1 MLKVKSGV
9 FRINGRGDE
18 KTYTLVHLS
27 ESMKKLCKA
36 IENDKINDVRKL
48 LKSQKQKQINEIIV
62 LQIVTQN
69 LQNKNGVIILNLIL
83 KQGIDITSI
92 IQANIDN
99 KYNLELLLSI
109 LVEYNICGL
118 VEKLF
123 RICRELS
130 IDLDMNASP
139 IKVTPLSCSIQK
151 PNIPMIELL
160 LRYGADPNY
169 VFHFDGVYYPSL
181 STAIASKNIQI
192 VQLLLTY
199 GANVNYITPNTNA
212 IPLIHA
218 IQKMDNDDIAN
229 LLIDHGADIHLSP
242 NGISP
247 LYVAVQSNKLKIVE
261 RFIEMGA
268 DPNIPEMHSGHNIS
282 PLYMAIQLGHTDMAC
297 FLIDHGANINHSST
311 ITENLQVIIVTPL
324 YKAVETNNIQIV
336 LKLLEQRVDLTFKTR
351 FNNRIML
358 PLGLAY
364 ELQEELDIQEEL
376 AVRSLL
382 CQEFDIKELK
392 IQKLDESDYTN
403 MIKILEEYG
412 AKRYIC
418 NNTDCFK
425 NATNGCSKCK
435 KAQYCSKECQLA
447 HWSHHRTDC
456 KTLCKIQKL
465 KELSEL
471 KELGEKK

>member
-1 MLKVKSGV
+1 MFKVKSGV
-9 FRINGRGDE
+9 FHINGRGNE
-18 KTYTLVHLS
+18 KTYTLVNLS

-36 IENDKINDVRKL
+36 IENDKINDVKKI
-48 LKSQKQKQINEIIV
+48 LKSQKQINEIIV
-62 LQIVTQN
+62 LQMIMQN
-69 LQNKNGVIILNLIL
+69 LKNKNGVIILNLIL

-109 LVEYNICGL
+109 LVEYNICEL
-118 VEKLF
+118 VERLF

-160 LRYGADPNY
+160 LRYGANPNY

-181 STAIASKNIQI
+181 STAISSKNIQI

-242 NGISP
+242 NGVSP
-247 LYVAVQSNKLKIVE
+247 LYVAVQSNKLQIVE
-261 RFIEMGA
+261 RLIEMGA

-282 PLYMAIQLGHTDMAC
+282 PLYMAIQLRYTDMASL
-297 FLIDHGANINHSST
+297 LIDHGANINHSST

-324 YKAVETNNIQIV
+324 YIAVKTNNIQIV
-336 LKLLEQRVDLTFKTR
+336 LKLLERRVDLKFKTR
-351 FNNRIML
+351 FNNRVML

-364 ELQEELDIQEEL
+364 ELQEELDRANCTEINYTDMI
-376 AVRSLL
+376 AV
-382 CQEFDIKELK
+382 
-392 IQKLDESDYTN
+392 
-403 MIKILEEYG
+403 LEKYG

-418 NNTDCFK
+418 NNTDCY
-425 NATNGCSKCK
+425 NDATNGCSKCK
-435 KAQYCSKECQLA
+435 NAQYCSKECQLK

-465 KELSEL
+465 KEL
-471 KELGEKK
+471 GEKKIN